1 MTAQTDRLNTALDGR
16 YRIERHLGEG
26 GMATVYLCDDLKHDR
41 KVALKLLKPELAAVL
56 GAERFVQEIKTTAAL
71 QHPHILPLFDS
82 GAADG
87 FLFYVMPFIDGE
99 TLRAKLNRETQL
111 GVDEALRI
119 AREVLDALHYAHEHG
134 IVHRDVKPENILLHG
149 GHAMVADFGIALA
162 VSAAAGGRMTETGLS
177 LGTPHYMSPEQAT
190 AEKDIS
196 ARSDVYSLG
205 SVLYEMLTGQ
215 PPHMGGSAQQIIMK
229 IITAPA
235 DLVTVHRRS
244 VPANVAAAV
253 AKSLEK
259 LPADRFESAKA
270 FADALGSP
278 AYTNAAFS
286 GAATGY
292 ATAGP
297 RGVSIRA
304 FTAVCALS
312 TVLLAVVLWAL
323 LRPAPLAVV
332 TRGRTVL
339 WDTPQ
344 LPPYR
349 LTGGLAF
356 SPDGGTI
363 VFVDSTAA
371 GRGLYVKEHDR
382 LEVTALAGTTDVA
395 NAPTF
400 SPDGAW
406 IAFISRDGKVNKVPR
421 LGGSAITV
429 ADSARSDL
437 PGRSLAWLEGGTILF
452 VDGGYG
458 LRAVDES
465 GGAVRQLFKVAS
477 DTTGRGIVNVS
488 GLPGGHAALLTAC
501 TASCVTSDLRVID
514 LRSLKITLLQDQA
527 LQGWALPGGAV
538 AYVRRDGGVMAAPF
552 DLRTLSFTRPPTPVL
567 DGVRTGPG
575 GADLAVS
582 ANGTLIYV
590 AGSASGMVERY
601 QPVWITRT
609 GAATAIDSG
618 WTLPLNRTA
627 CTCIGGLTLS
637 PDGRQLAL
645 NVWRTG
651 VDGDIYIKQ
660 LDAAPFAFTPLTFK
674 GNNANP
680 TWTADGR
687 SVMYAESPT
696 RFTSGNAGG
705 PTALVRRR
713 ADGTGAVDTLAR
725 STAGRNIIEGV
736 PTRDTTQFVL
746 RLGRTANAR
755 DIVLSRRADNAVT
768 PLMADSTF
776 AELFPALSPDGRWL
790 AYASDETGQFE
801 VYVRPFPD
809 VNARRVQVSQAGGSE
824 PRWAHSGRELFFRN
838 GTRALVSAAVVPAA
852 TFTLGAQR
860 VLFDASPYL
869 TVGNQNARSY
879 DVAPGDQRFVFMRS
893 VVATGTTAS
902 APMDKLVMVTNW
914 AAEVQAKLKGKSP

>member
-1 MTAQTDRLNTALDGR
+1 MTQQTDRLNAALDGR

-26 GMATVYLCDDLKHDR
+26 GMASVYLCDDLKHDR

-99 TLRAKLNRETQL
+99 TLRAKLDRETQL
-111 GVDEALRI
+111 GIDEAVRI

-190 AEKDIS
+190 AEKEIT

-205 SVLYEMLTGQ
+205 SVLYEMLTGN
-215 PPHMGGSAQQIIMK
+215 PPHVGANAQQIIMK
-229 IITAPA
+229 IITEPA
-235 DLVTVHRRS
+235 EAVTKYRKS
-244 VPANVAAAV
+244 VPPNVAAAV

-270 FADALGSP
+270 FAEALGSP
-278 AYTNAAFS
+278 AYTNAS
-286 GAATGY
+286 AAGTMRY
-292 ATAGP
+292 AIAGG
-297 RGVSIRA
+297 RGVSMRV
-304 FTAVCALS
+304 FTAVCALA
-312 TVLLAVVLWAL
+312 TVLLAVVLRDL
-323 LRPAPLAVV
+323 LRPAPPAMVA
-332 TRGRTVL
+332 RGRTVL

-344 LPPYR
+344 VPPGR
-349 LTGGLAF
+349 LIGGLAF
-356 SPDGGTI
+356 SPDGGTM

-371 GRGLYVKEHDR
+371 GRGLFVKEHDR
-382 LEVTALAGTTDVA
+382 LEVAVLAGTTDVA

-406 IAFISRDGKVNKVPR
+406 IAFISRDGKVKKVPR

-429 ADSARSDL
+429 ADSARSDIRT
-437 PGRSLAWLEGGTILF
+437 RSLAWLEDGTILF

-458 LRAVDES
+458 LSAVGEN
-465 GGAVRQLFKVAS
+465 GGAVRHLFKVAS
-477 DTTGRGIVNVS
+477 DTTPRGILNVS

-501 TASCVTSDLRVID
+501 TVSCVTSDLRVID
-514 LRSLKITLLQDQA
+514 LRSLKITVLQDQA

-538 AYVRRDGGVMAAPF
+538 TYVRRDGGVMAAPF

-567 DGVRTGPG
+567 EGVRTTVR
-575 GADLAVS
+575 GADMAVS
-582 ANGTLIYV
+582 ANGTLIFV
-590 AGSASGMVERY
+590 AGSASGTPDRF

-609 GAATAIDSG
+609 GVSTPIDSE
-618 WTLPLNRTA
+618 WTLPLNAVA
-627 CTCIGGLTLS
+627 CTCMGGLTLS

-645 NVWRTG
+645 NVWRRNLE
-651 VDGDIYIKQ
+651 GDIYIKQ
-660 LDAAPFAFTPLTFK
+660 VDAAPFAFTPLTFK
-674 GNNANP
+674 GDNANP

-687 SVMYAESPT
+687 SVMYIESQGVN
-696 RFTSGNAGG
+696 TSV
-705 PTALVRRR
+705 TSLVRRR

-725 STAGRNIIEGV
+725 SIGGRNIIEGV
-736 PTRDTTQFVL
+736 PTRDTTQFIL
-746 RLGRTANAR
+746 RQGLSGRAR
-755 DIVLSRRADNAVT
+755 DIVLRRRGDTTAT

-776 AELFPALSPDGRWL
+776 AEVFPALSPDGRWL
-790 AYASDETGQFE
+790 AYASNESGHFE

-838 GTRALVSAAVVPAA
+838 GTGALVAATVVPAA
-852 TFTLGAQR
+852 TFTLGAQGA
-860 VLFDASPYL
+860 LFDASQYL
-869 TVGNQNARSY
+869 TVGNQNARSF
-879 DVAPGDQRFVFMRS
+879 DVAPGDQRFVFMRR
-893 VVATGTTAS
+893 VEATRGTAA
-902 APMDKLVMVTNW
+902 APMDKLVLVTNW
-914 AAEVQAKLKGKSP
+914 AAEVQAKLKGKLP

>member
-1 MTAQTDRLNTALDGR
+1 MTTQTDRLNAALAGR
-16 YRIERHLGEG
+16 YTIARELGAG
-26 GMATVYLCDDLKHDR
+26 GMATVYLAHDVKHDR
-41 KVALKLLKPELAAVL
+41 HVALKVLKPELAAVL
-56 GAERFVQEIKTTAAL
+56 GGERFVVEIKTTAAL

-82 GAADG
+82 GTADS
-87 FLFYVMPFIDGE
+87 FLFYVMPFIEGE
-99 TLRAKLNRETQL
+99 TLRDKLNRETQL
-111 GVDEALRI
+111 GIDEAVRI

-149 GHAMVADFGIALA
+149 GHAIVADFGIALA

-190 AEKDIS
+190 AEKEIS
-196 ARSDVYSLG
+196 ARSDIYSVG

-215 PPHMGGSAQQIIMK
+215 PPHSGGSAQQIIMK
-229 IITAPA
+229 IITTPA
-235 DLVTVHRRS
+235 DLVTVHRKS

-278 AYTNAAFS
+278 AYTNATFS

-292 ATAGP
+292 ATAG
-297 RGVSIRA
+297 RRSVSMSV
-304 FTAVCALS
+304 FTAVCAVA
-312 TVLLAVVLWAL
+312 TALLAVVLWAL

-332 TRGRTVL
+332 ARGRTVL

-344 LPPYR
+344 VPPYR
-349 LTGGLAF
+349 LLGGLAF
-356 SPDGGTI
+356 SPDGGTM

-371 GRGLYVKEHDR
+371 GRGLFVKERDR
-382 LEVTALAGTTDVA
+382 LEVALLAGTIDVA

-406 IAFISRDGKVNKVPR
+406 IAFISRDRKVKKVPR
-421 LGGSAITV
+421 LGGSAITI
-429 ADSARSDL
+429 ADSARSDIL
-437 PGRSLAWLEGGTILF
+437 TRSLAWLEGGTILF
-452 VDGGYG
+452 TDGGFG
-458 LRAVDES
+458 LSAVDES
-465 GGAVRQLFKVAS
+465 GGVVRHLFRVAS
-477 DTTGRGIVNVS
+477 DTTARGILNVS

-501 TASCVTSDLRVID
+501 SASCVTSDLRVID
-514 LRSLKITLLQDQA
+514 LRSLKITVLQDQA

-552 DLRTLSFTRPPTPVL
+552 DLRTLSFTRPPTPLV
-567 DGVRTGPG
+567 DGVRTWPS
-575 GADLAVS
+575 GADMVVS
-582 ANGTLIYV
+582 ATGTLIYV
-590 AGSASGMVERY
+590 AGSASGLTDRY

-609 GAATAIDSG
+609 GVSTAIDSG
-618 WTLPLNRTA
+618 WTLPLIALA
-627 CTCIGGLTLS
+627 CTCNGGLTLS

-645 NVWRTG
+645 NVRRMTG

-660 LDAAPFAFTPLTFK
+660 LDAAPFAFSPLTFK
-674 GNNANP
+674 GDNFNP

-687 SVMYAESPT
+687 SVIYSESQ
-696 RFTSGNAGG
+696 GG
-705 PTALVRRR
+705 GARVNWLVRRR

-725 STAGRNIIEGV
+725 SKSDRQIIESV
-736 PTRDTTQFVL
+736 PTRDTTQFIL
-746 RLGRTANAR
+746 RLGFRSDAR
-755 DIVLSRRADNAVT
+755 DIVLRRRGDSTAT

-790 AYASDETGQFE
+790 AYASDETGHFE

-838 GTRALVSAAVVPAA
+838 GTGALVSATVVPAA

-860 VLFDASPYL
+860 VLFDASQYL

-879 DVAPGDQRFVFMRS
+879 DVAPGDQRFVFMRR
-893 VVATGTTAS
+893 VVATGATGS
-902 APMDKLVMVTNW
+902 APMDRLVLVTNW
-914 AAEVQAKLKGKSP
+914 AAEVQAKLKGKTP